1 MESAEILRGEWNATA
16 LRPTARWV
24 PVTGDDGRS
33 RLEMRWATPDLEGA
47 LLRTAVTTA

>member
-1 MESAEILRGEWNATA
+1 MESAEMLHGEWNATA

-24 PVTGDDGRS
+24 SVTGDDGRN
-33 RLEMRWATPDLEGA
+33 RLEMRWAVPDLDGA